1 MTVDEVSVVLDTMQ
15 DFYVVEGLLFGF
27 ILCSTLFI
35 LFDIV
40 MSILFRNNSKDK
52 KSKSKE
58 YNKIDKGN

>member
-15 DFYVVEGLLFGF
+15 DFYVVEGLFFGA

-40 MSILFRNNSKDK
+40 MSILVRNNSKDK
-52 KSKSKE
+52 KSKSKDDE
-58 YNKIDKGN
+58 KW

>member
-15 DFYVVEGLLFGF
+15 DFYVVEGVLFGA

-40 MSILFRNNSKDK
+40 MSILVRNNYKDK
-52 KSKSKE
+52 KSQSK
-58 YNKIDKGN
+58 NVKK